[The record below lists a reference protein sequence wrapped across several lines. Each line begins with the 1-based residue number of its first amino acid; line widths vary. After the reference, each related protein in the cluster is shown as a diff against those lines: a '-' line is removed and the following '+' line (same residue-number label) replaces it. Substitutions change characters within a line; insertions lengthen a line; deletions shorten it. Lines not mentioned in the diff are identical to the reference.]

1 MAPGDGAGGAVR
13 RPARDRDARR
23 PGPGPRLLAGAL
35 AVLALAPVAAACG
48 SAQATT
54 ATHAAKTQAAFSGRV
69 DVGGGRKIYIECGG
83 SGSPTVVLISG
94 LQVAGDLWDSP
105 LGKSPTVFQA
115 VARTTRVCLY
125 DRPGTTRARPGG
137 GESGSDPTPQPATP
151 ADAVADLHALLA
163 AAHQV
168 GPYIL
173 VGHSYGGLIARL
185 YAHTYPA
192 DVVGMVLVD
201 SISPE
206 FRQDMTPAQ
215 WALWKTANATSP
227 AAIADYPALE
237 RINPD
242 IALQQVRDARS
253 IPQMPLVVLT
263 ADKPV
268 NPSGF
273 PPGIPASF
281 AAVIDHTQHIAQ
293 SQVAKLV
300 YGARWVTDTH
310 SGHNIMLDNP
320 ALVSG
325 SADDVVY
332 AVRHG
337 QTSMIAAGPQS

>member
-1 MAPGDGAGGAVR
+1 LV
-13 RPARDRDARR
+13 
-23 PGPGPRLLAGAL
+23 AGAL
-35 AVLALAPVAAACG
+35 AVLALTPVVVACG
-48 SAQATT
+48 SAQAIT
-54 ATHAAKTQAAFSGRV
+54 APSASMAQAAFSGRV
-69 DVGGGRKIYIECGG
+69 DIGSGRKMYIQCRG

-105 LGKSPTVFQA
+105 LGKSPTVFQT

-137 GESGSDPTPQPATP
+137 GESRSDLVPQPATP
-151 ADAVADLHALLA
+151 RDAVADLHALLA
-163 AAHQV
+163 AARQA

-206 FRQDMTPAQ
+206 FQQDMTPAQ

-242 IALQQVRDARS
+242 VALQQVRDARS

-263 ADKPV
+263 ADQPV

-273 PPGIPASF
+273 PPGVPASF
-281 AAVIDHTQHIAQ
+281 AAVIDRTQHMAQ

-300 YGARWVTDTH
+300 RGARWVTGTH

-337 QTSMIAAGPQS
+337 QTSMTAGGPQS